1 MNEKSDYCDM
11 CKELGKNVDCHICE
25 DRQPYLWLENETA
38 FALWTHVQT
47 QWRFCSYGAG
57 MGASVPIPCG
67 LDYTAVE
74 RVAAMLD
81 IEMTAGLLYRIQALE
96 VYTLDNIRKEMADN
110 GKE

>member
-1 MNEKSDYCDM
+1 M
-11 CKELGKNVDCHICE
+11 
-25 DRQPYLWLENETA
+25 
-38 FALWTHVQT
+38 
-47 QWRFCSYGAG
+47 
-57 MGASVPIPCG
+57 PIPCG

>member
-1 MNEKSDYCDM
+1 MNERADYCDM
-11 CKELGKNVDCHICE
+11 CIELGENVDCHTCE
-25 DRQPYLWLENETA
+25 DRPPRLWLENETA

-47 QWRFCSYGAG
+47 QWRFCSYGVG

-96 VYTLDNIRKEMADN
+96 VYTLDNIRKDMADN